1 MLSRIL
7 GVLHNL
13 SKHVPTR
20 VNFVACQALDTLIPL
35 LKAEVALFGAKCLLI
50 LAYLIDESNN
60 HMIMADEGKI
70 HRNILA
76 SALMG
81 AETLNEFHSLKTKF
95 VERL

>member
-1 MLSRIL
+1 M
-7 GVLHNL
+7 
-13 SKHVPTR
+13 SKRVPTR
-20 VNFVACQALDTLIPL
+20 VNFAACQALDTLIPL

-76 SALMG
+76 FIFIYFLMG

-95 VERL
+95 VERLEAANY